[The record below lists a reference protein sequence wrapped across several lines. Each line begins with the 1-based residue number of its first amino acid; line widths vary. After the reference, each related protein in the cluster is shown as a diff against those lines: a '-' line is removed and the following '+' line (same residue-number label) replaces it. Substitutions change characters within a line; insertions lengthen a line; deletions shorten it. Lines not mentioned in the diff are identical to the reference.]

1 MLMKQPAKIEMI
13 VILVT
18 NGYVNIIQFDILE
31 FTELNY
37 TGVPT
42 SIKLPSKS

>member
-1 MLMKQPAKIEMI
+1 MLVKQSAEIERI
-13 VILVT
+13 VILFT
-18 NGYVNIIQFDILE
+18 SGYVNIIQFDILE